1 MYEFKT
7 LQNGIRVV
15 AEKIDYLKSISIG
28 VWVGNGSRHEL
39 AEENGISHFIE
50 HMLFKGTNH
59 RKAVEI
65 ARAIDD
71 VGGQINAF
79 TAREYTCFYTKTL
92 DAHAP
97 IAMDV
102 LSDMLFESRLSAED
116 MDNERRVIFEE
127 ISLYED
133 SPEDL
138 VYDLLSEAAWGNTSM
153 GRNILGTQQTL
164 NNITPEIMRNYMR
177 THYTNKNM
185 IISVSGNY
193 DETFFDLLEQYFGGR
208 DIGDNEI
215 ILPDAVYSPSNIIR
229 TKDIEQVQ
237 LVAGFNGIDVMDENV
252 YSLLVFNNVFGS
264 GMSSRLFQNI
274 REKLGLVYS
283 VCAGH
288 SAYMNTGIF
297 DISAGMNPDNVE
309 RVAEL
314 ISKEVKRVKKEKL
327 SSNEVAR
334 AKEQLKGS
342 YILSYESTGARM
354 QGAGRSMLLNKPILT
369 QEEALEKIDN
379 VTTDS
384 VAAIIDKVLDTDTLS
399 VAAVGPIENVDN
411 LFDF

>member
-1 MYEFKT
+1 
-7 LQNGIRVV
+7 
-15 AEKIDYLKSISIG
+15 
-28 VWVGNGSRHEL
+28 
-39 AEENGISHFIE
+39 
-50 HMLFKGTNH
+50 
-59 RKAVEI
+59 
-65 ARAIDD
+65 
-71 VGGQINAF
+71 
-79 TAREYTCFYTKTL
+79 
-92 DAHAP
+92 
-97 IAMDV
+97 MDV